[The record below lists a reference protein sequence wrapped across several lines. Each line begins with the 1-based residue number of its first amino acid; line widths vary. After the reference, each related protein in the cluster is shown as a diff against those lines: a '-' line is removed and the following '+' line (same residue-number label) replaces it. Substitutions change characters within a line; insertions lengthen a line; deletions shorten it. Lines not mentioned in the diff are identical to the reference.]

1 MSSLG
6 EGALADEEVETA
18 GDATDGDEGGPDG
31 DARGV
36 DDGAGS
42 TDGDASEPGRDSG
55 PTADPTLA
63 VRGLTVRYGET
74 VALDGVDL
82 AVGDGEFVAVV
93 GPSGCGKS
101 TLLRV
106 LSGLEEG
113 FEGDA
118 AVDGTDVREGG
129 SDDVGMV
136 FQEPRLLPWDD
147 VRGNVAVGLPAG
159 VDRDDPA
166 ARDRVDDLIETVGL
180 DGFAESRPGELSGGM
195 AQRVA
200 LARGLAYD
208 PAVLLLDEPFSALDR
223 LTKHEQQDHLL
234 DVWADRGTT
243 VALVTHDVEEAAYLA
258 DRVVVLGG
266 QPGTVEAVVDV
277 DADRPRDRTDE
288 ELLAARREIT
298 DALGL

>member
-1 MSSLG
+1 MSS
-6 EGALADEEVETA
+6 V
-18 GDATDGDEGGPDG
+18 GDEVIAD
-31 DARGV
+31 R
-36 DDGAGS
+36 
-42 TDGDASEPGRDSG
+42 DASGERADQAP
-55 PTADPTLA
+55 DPTLA
-63 VRGLTVRYGET
+63 VRGLTKHYGET

-82 AVGDGEFVAVV
+82 AVGEGEFVAVV

-106 LSGLEEG
+106 LSGLEDR
-113 FEGDA
+113 FEGEA
-118 AVDGTDVREGG
+118 AVGGTDVRRGG

-136 FQEPRLLPWDD
+136 FQEPRLLAWAD
-147 VRGNVAVGLPAG
+147 VRENVAIGLPAD

-166 ARDRVDDLIETVGL
+166 ARDRVDELIETVGL
-180 DGFAESRPGELSGGM
+180 DGFAKSRPSELSGGM
-195 AQRVA
+195 AQRVS

-208 PAVLLLDEPFSALDR
+208 PEVLLLDEPFSALDR
-223 LTKHEQQDHLL
+223 LTKYEQQDHLL
-234 DVWADRGTT
+234 DVWTERGTT

-266 QPGTVEAVVDV
+266 QPGRVEAVVDV

-288 ELLAARREIT
+288 GLLAARREIT

>member
-1 MSSLG
+1 MD
-6 EGALADEEVETA
+6 AAET
-18 GDATDGDEGGPDG
+18 GRGPD
-31 DARGV
+31 
-36 DDGAGS
+36 S
-42 TDGDASEPGRDSG
+42 
-55 PTADPTLA
+55 TADPTLA

-106 LSGLEEG
+106 LSGLEG
-113 FEGDA
+113 RFEGDA
-118 AVDGTDVREGG
+118 TVDGTDVREGG

-136 FQEPRLLPWDD
+136 FQEPRLLAWGD
-147 VRGNVAVGLPAG
+147 VRENVAIGLPAD

-180 DGFAESRPGELSGGM
+180 DGFEESRPDELSGGM
-195 AQRVA
+195 AQRVS

-266 QPGTVEAVVDV
+266 RPGTVETVVDV

-288 ELLAARREIT
+288 ALLAARREIT

>member
-1 MSSLG
+1 MSSFGKGVLT
-6 EGALADEEVETA
+6 DDDV
-18 GDATDGDEGGPDG
+18 DADG
-31 DARGV
+31 DAAAV
-36 DDGAGS
+36 DAD
-42 TDGDASEPGRDSG
+42 DGDAAA
-55 PTADPTLA
+55 TADATESERGTGSMAEPTLA
-63 VRGLTVRYGET
+63 VRGLTKRYGET
-74 VALDGVDL
+74 VALEDVDL

-106 LSGLEEG
+106 LSGLEG
-113 FEGDA
+113 RFEGDA
-118 AVDGTDVREGG
+118 AVDGVDVREGG
-129 SDDVGMV
+129 SDAVGMV
-136 FQEPRLLPWDD
+136 FQEPRLLGWTD
-147 VRGNVAVGLPAG
+147 VRENVALGLPAD
-159 VDRDDPA
+159 VDRDDPDT
-166 ARDRVDDLIETVGL
+166 RDRVDELIETVGL

-200 LARGLAYD
+200 LARGLAYE
-208 PAVLLLDEPFSALDR
+208 PEVLLLDEPFSALDR

-234 DVWADRGTT
+234 DVWAERGTT

-266 QPGTVEAVVDV
+266 QPGTIEAVVDV
-277 DADRPRDRTDE
+277 DADRPRDRTDG

>member
-1 MSSLG
+1 MSSVG
-6 EGALADEEVETA
+6 EAATSD
-18 GDATDGDEGGPDG
+18 GDATEERAD
-31 DARGV
+31 
-36 DDGAGS
+36 
-42 TDGDASEPGRDSG
+42 
-55 PTADPTLA
+55 PTTDPTLA
-63 VRGLTVRYGET
+63 VRGLTKRYGET

-106 LSGLEEG
+106 LSGLEER
-113 FEGDA
+113 FEGEA
-118 AVDGTDVREGG
+118 AVGGTDVRRGG

-136 FQEPRLLPWDD
+136 FQEPRLLAWAD
-147 VRGNVAVGLPAG
+147 VRENVALGLPAD

-180 DGFAESRPGELSGGM
+180 DGFAGSRPDELSGGM
-195 AQRVA
+195 AQRVS

-223 LTKHEQQDHLL
+223 LTKYEQQDHLL
-234 DVWADRGTT
+234 DVWAERGTT

-277 DADRPRDRTDE
+277 DTDRPRDRTDE
-288 ELLAARREIT
+288 GLLAARREIT